1 MTRVVADLPTDP
13 SPSVRVSQATGIRR
27 EQVLVSV
34 FPGLP
39 TAAEVFIV
47 PGDGSGEGKSAHLD
61 QVVHI
66 LVVPASD
73 GRYLL
78 WFESLF
84 KFDCLTVLSCKT
96 DLLKN
101 AWFYPTKPFL

>member
-1 MTRVVADLPTDP
+1 MVLFPLNPHCIIACVDADPLPC
-13 SPSVRVSQATGIRR
+13 VLVLQATGISR

-47 PGDGSGEGKSAHLD
+47 PGQGSGEGKSAHLD

-66 LVVPASD
+66 LVVPAFE

-78 WFESLF
+78 WFELLISF
-84 KFDCLTVLSCKT
+84 SKFDCSTV
-96 DLLKN
+96 
-101 AWFYPTKPFL
+101 